1 MKTRATAKGQIII
14 PAILRRKYGIKY
26 GIKEGTRIAIS
37 DNGDSIVL
45 KPITEEY
52 LKKLQGS
59 LKGKGALKILLDER
73 LIEVQQNR

>member
-1 MKTRATAKGQIII
+1 MKTYATTRGRIVI
-14 PAILRRKYGIKY
+14 PVTLRRKYD
-26 GIKEGTRIAIS
+26 IKEGTRIFIE

-59 LKGKGALKILLDER
+59 LKSKGALKTLVNER
-73 LIEVQQNR
+73 RKY

>member
-1 MKTRATAKGQIII
+1 METRATAKGQIII
-14 PAILRRKYGIKY
+14 PAILRRKYGIK
-26 GIKEGTRIAIS
+26 EGTRIVVT

-59 LKGKGALKILLDER
+59 LKGKGGLKILLNER
-73 LIEVQQNR
+73 FIEAQQNR